1 MQEGCEMRKCL
12 KFGVAA
18 VMMALLAAGC
28 ADSTTQ
34 ADQAVGKVETTQ
46 AAETEGKTEPAADS
60 SLSAEEQ
67 AAIEAELAA
76 KEEAEKNAEQSTTA
90 AHTTAASTESQ
101 LSTDAIVNGTLIYQD
116 KRSCYMLADYNSAEG
131 WLILFDADGKGYGTP
146 YNAVNI
152 NTGME
157 IWGEEGAEVYFCPDG
172 ILQMEWRYQNSG
184 NPTSAANVLLYYPQS
199 GNAPQ
204 TFDLYLIKYDFV
216 GNKLSEEF
224 VMSFTQTEEYV
235 YSQVYDV
242 VNPILDSYGASS
254 PQYNYEMYYFED
266 VNGDAVAYDGA
277 GNEVARYP
285 GKGADAM
292 MMFITAKDD
301 IMVISDMGYPSFT
314 EIYKVN

>member
-1 MQEGCEMRKCL
+1 MRKCL

-157 IWGEEGAEVYFCPDG
+157 IWGGEGAEV
-172 ILQMEWRYQNSG
+172 
-184 NPTSAANVLLYYPQS
+184 
-199 GNAPQ
+199 
-204 TFDLYLIKYDFV
+204 
-216 GNKLSEEF
+216 
-224 VMSFTQTEEYV
+224 
-235 YSQVYDV
+235 
-242 VNPILDSYGASS
+242 
-254 PQYNYEMYYFED
+254 
-266 VNGDAVAYDGA
+266 
-277 GNEVARYP
+277 P
-285 GKGADAM
+285 GKHRHNNRFAREHLLGNHFFKTSIPEPESQAD
-292 MMFITAKDD
+292 ILEEKPT
-301 IMVISDMGYPSFT
+301 
-314 EIYKVN
+314 